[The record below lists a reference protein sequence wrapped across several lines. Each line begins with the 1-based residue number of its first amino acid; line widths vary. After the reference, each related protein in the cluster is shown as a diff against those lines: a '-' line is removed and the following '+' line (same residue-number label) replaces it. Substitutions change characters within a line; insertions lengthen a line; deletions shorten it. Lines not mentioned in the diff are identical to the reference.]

1 MAIEGQIVNDT
12 IVAGED
18 LNVAAAQ
25 FKAMTVAGVYADN
38 ANEAYGLMS
47 GDSKPKSGE
56 HMVVNVSGLMKG
68 VAGAAISAGGLF
80 TVTTSG
86 YLITV
91 TSGAG
96 QHVGMNKNAAVSSGS
111 TFTFF
116 GNVAGAYTNFDQ
128 Q

>member
-68 VAGAAISAGGLF
+68 VAGAAIAAGARF
-80 TVTTSG
+80 TVATSG
-86 YLITV
+86 YLTTV
-91 TSGAG
+91 VSGSG
-96 QHVGMNKNAAVSSGS
+96 QHVGMNKNVAVSSGS
-111 TFTFF
+111 VFTFF
-116 GNVAGAYTNFDQ
+116 GNVAGAYSTVGQ